1 MSFRNNNSSTV
12 KYEIENH
19 NENRTN
25 KIPEYHVPIL
35 IQNDSKINQSEKL
48 TDKKNYQQS
57 SFIDEHDGHHYIK
70 VGNVTIPEEFF
81 SPEAQGLWDWI
92 NKGIDWVQNIFN
104 PKDDHNNKNNQN
116 NQNNQNNNHN
126 NGGGVGG
133 NIEKIVPVNGQI
145 PQINNIFNI
154 SFSANK

>member
-1 MSFRNNNSSTV
+1 MFARFFACVLVFS
-12 KYEIENH
+12 
-19 NENRTN
+19 
-25 KIPEYHVPIL
+25 
-35 IQNDSKINQSEKL
+35 QL
-48 TDKKNYQQS
+48 TDKKNYEQS
-57 SFIDEHDGHHYIK
+57 LFDEHDGHHYIK

-104 PKDDHNNKNNQN
+104 PKDDHNNQN